1 MEAVMTRREKFLPWR
16 PSIKFGQLRL
26 HSSHDFY
33 CYTSHYACSNGRHWE
48 VFCANCDLH
57 PIRFNSEPWCPCHYD
72 LHSEDLPNVLR
83 NSDTKVDLAAL
94 QPCPRAEVR
103 A

>member
-1 MEAVMTRREKFLPWR
+1 MMARREKFLPWR

-33 CYTSHYACSNGRHWE
+33 CYTSHYGCSNGRHWE

-94 QPCPRAEVR
+94 HPCPGAEK
-103 A
+103 AA